1 MIERKLFS
9 DLLSHLSQKEISII
23 IGPRQSGKT
32 TLMDLLREHLD
43 KKGERTLYL
52 NLDIEWDRPHFE
64 SQSALLRKIELELSK
79 QRGYVFIDEIQQKEN
94 AGLFLKGLFD
104 LKLPYKFIVSGSG
117 SLELKEKI
125 HESLVGRKR
134 LFELTTITFDE
145 FIHHKTDYKYKE
157 NLSEFLEIEKDKTQ
171 QLLMEYMNFG
181 GYPRVVLTSEQTEKV
196 RIIDE
201 IYRSI
206 LEKDIAYLLKVDKTD
221 AFSALI
227 KILSSQ
233 IGNLI
238 NYSELSSTLNISY
251 QTVKK
256 YLWYSQKIFLLD
268 LISPYARNVRKEI
281 TKSPVPY
288 FWDLGLRNYALGVFG
303 HLGSPT
309 ECGFIFENLVFLLL
323 KEQVKLRATKLNF
336 WRTKDKAEV
345 DFILERGR
353 NAVPIEVKYKS
364 LKKEE
369 IPRSLR
375 SFIEKY
381 SPDEAYIINLDYSN
395 ILKINKT
402 TLFFLPYY
410 ELLYKKLGGTT

>member
-1 MIERKLFS
+1 MIKRNLFS
-9 DLLSHLSQKEISII
+9 DLVSHLSQKEISII

-43 KKGERTLYL
+43 SKGEQTLYL

-64 SQSALLRKIELELSK
+64 SQSALLQKIELELSK
-79 QRGYVFIDEIQQKEN
+79 RRGYVFIDEIQRKEN

-125 HESLVGRKR
+125 HESLAGRKR

-145 FIHHKTDYKYKE
+145 FVHHKTDYKYKKD
-157 NLSEFLEIEKDKTQ
+157 LSAFLEIEKDKTQ

-181 GYPRVVLTSEQTEKV
+181 GYPRVVLTSKKAEKI

-201 IYRSI
+201 IYRSA
-206 LEKDIAYLLKVDKTD
+206 LEKDIAYLLKVDKID
-221 AFSALI
+221 AFSALT
-227 KILSSQ
+227 KVLSSQ

-268 LISPYARNVRKEI
+268 LVFPYARNVRKEI

-288 FWDLGLRNYALGVFG
+288 FWDLGLRNYALGIFG
-303 HLGSPT
+303 HLGNPS
-309 ECGFIFENLVFLLL
+309 ELGFIFENLVFLML
-323 KEQVKLRATKLNF
+323 KEQIRFKATKLNF
-336 WRTKDKAEV
+336 WRTKNKAEV
-345 DFILERGR
+345 DFILESGK
-353 NAVPIEVKYKS
+353 NVIPIEVKYKS
-364 LKKEE
+364 LTREKV
-369 IPRSLR
+369 PPSLR
-375 SFIEKY
+375 SFIDKY
-381 SPDEAYIINLDYSN
+381 CPDKAYVINLNYRKT
-395 ILKINKT
+395 LKINKT
-402 TLFFLPYY
+402 MIFFLPYY
-410 ELLYKKLGGTT
+410 ELLYKIIG